1 MTVITQI
8 IKVTHSG
15 LSSVCARSQLQ
26 YLFVELRAVFPFFI
40 SQVPKSVYQS
50 LPARP
55 SVARVAMQ
63 VGIVALQPVVS
74 FFVIWLIATA
84 TSIAISLAHAMPIG
98 IAVVAGRVA
107 ILPGIGA
114 APTASPTLGLVA
126 SRDTVRQVETSPR
139 WVDTSSEVFARWYP
153 VAVARVLL
161 VTHLAFCFLLVLPG
175 LLAKL
180 ALGNAVLNSSSLL
193 RVLHICPIHVVATR
207 LGFL

>member
-1 MTVITQI
+1 
-8 IKVTHSG
+8 
-15 LSSVCARSQLQ
+15 
-26 YLFVELRAVFPFFI
+26 
-40 SQVPKSVYQS
+40 
-50 LPARP
+50 
-55 SVARVAMQ
+55 MQ

-175 LLAKL
+175 LLA
-180 ALGNAVLNSSSLL
+180 
-193 RVLHICPIHVVATR
+193 
-207 LGFL
+207 